1 MAKSSCLCRAAG
13 RTAAKSEATT
23 TRAASGSWITI
34 ARSDCLKQ
42 YILAYYSQKNLPL
55 FSLVADVSKAH
66 RRFLHA
72 PEERGLLACR
82 VRETDQEV
90 YINKVGTFGV
100 ASASY
105 WWGRIAG
112 AGLRLCHEL
121 LGREHPV
128 ELLLFADDLEA
139 LGNGQHGRRGIVLT
153 FLYLAAM
160 GFPFKG

>member
-1 MAKSSCLCRAAG
+1 MG
-13 RTAAKSEATT
+13 D
-23 TRAASGSWITI
+23 I
-34 ARSDCLKQ
+34 
-42 YILAYYSQKNLPL
+42 
-55 FSLVADVSKAH
+55 SKVH
-66 RRFLHA
+66 Q
-72 PEERGLLACR
+72 RGLLAC
-82 VRETDQEV
+82 RETDQEV

-160 GFPFKG
+160 GFPFKWSKQRGGLKVEWIGLCTDYINMSLACQHLVLPG